1 MSPQAALENDIFR
14 VYVAALLGSL
24 AVAGA
29 IITVLKYGMKRNV
42 DHAAKSYRGW
52 LIMIPV
58 VLLALF
64 LGRISTIVLFTVLAV
79 FAFKE
84 YARAT
89 GLYSD
94 WAMTGVVYCGII
106 ALGITTLLPD
116 PTYAVPGWYGVF
128 MAMPVFVVTCILIVP
143 ILRNQAKGQLQSIA
157 LAIVGFIYTG
167 WMFGHVAF
175 LANSI
180 YAYGY
185 LFFLLVAVE
194 VNDVAAFVCGK
205 LFGHRKLRS
214 EISPN
219 KTWGGSI
226 GALVVSLILPW
237 LLWFS
242 FPHFSPLELI
252 LTGLI
257 VGIGGQLGDL
267 SMSVIKRDVGVKDM
281 GNLIQGHGGIL
292 DRIDSLIYTAPLF
305 FHMARYFHDLY

>member
-1 MSPQAALENDIFR
+1 MSPQAALDSDIFR
-14 VYVAALLGSL
+14 IYIILLLGVL
-24 AVAGA
+24 AVAGGLIA
-29 IITVLKYGMKRNV
+29 ALKFGLKRNV
-42 DHAAKSYRGW
+42 DHAANSYRGW
-52 LIMIPV
+52 LVMIPA
-58 VLLALF
+58 VLLCIF
-64 LGRISTIVLFTVLAV
+64 LGRITAIVFFTVLAV

-106 ALGITTLLPD
+106 GLGVLALLRD
-116 PTYAVPGWYGVF
+116 PTYDVPGWYGLF
-128 MAMPVFVVTCILIVP
+128 MALPVYVVAAILLIP
-143 ILRNQAKGQLQSIA
+143 ILRNRAKGQLQAIA
-157 LAIVGFIYTG
+157 LAIVGFIYIG
-167 WMFGHVAF
+167 WMFGHLAF
-175 LANSI
+175 LANAK

-185 LFFLLVAVE
+185 VFYLLVAVE
-194 VNDVAAFVCGK
+194 VNDVAAFTCGK
-205 LFGHRKLRS
+205 LFGRRKLRS

-226 GALVVSLILPW
+226 GALVVSLALPW

-242 FPHFSPLELI
+242 FPHFGVAELI
-252 LTGLI
+252 LSGLI

-281 GNLIQGHGGIL
+281 GALIQGHGGIL

-305 FHMARYFHDLY
+305 FHMVRYFHDLY

>member
-1 MSPQAALENDIFR
+1 MSPQAALENDVFR
-14 VYVAALLGSL
+14 VYVAALLGAL
-24 AVAGA
+24 AVAGV

-52 LIMIPV
+52 LAMIPV

-64 LGRISTIVLFTVLAV
+64 LGRISTIVFFTILAV

-94 WAMTGVVYCGII
+94 WTMTGVVYCGII
-106 ALGITTLLPD
+106 ALGMTMLFPD
-116 PTYAVPGWYGVF
+116 PTYSVPGWYGVF
-128 MAMPVFVVTCILIVP
+128 MAMPVFVVTCILMVP
-143 ILRNQAKGQLQSIA
+143 ILRNRAKGQLQSIS
-157 LAIVGFIYTG
+157 LAIVGFIYIG

-175 LANSI
+175 LANSK

-205 LFGHRKLRS
+205 LFGHRRLRS

-281 GNLIQGHGGIL
+281 GTLIQGHGGIL